1 MNFQDPILKE
11 AKKDF
16 RYLLDR
22 GFPRTG
28 ALNFVGNHYLLD
40 QVQRNYLNRTV
51 FSKEKMETR
60 KSKLIL
66 LSEIKG
72 KCVLIDGYN
81 VLITA
86 ESVSKREDEVL
97 VNCDDGVMRDVNAV
111 FGKYKENENTRIALN
126 SIISLLKIFKPKEV
140 LFFYDRPVSLS
151 GELARSTQKILQSQQ
166 VPGDARTVENVD
178 KKLVTLSQDLRGV
191 VATSDGIIIDNVEKV
206 LDIPSY
212 IARLNKS
219 QTKN

>member
-1 MNFQDPILKE
+1 
-11 AKKDF
+11 
-16 RYLLDR
+16 
-22 GFPRTG
+22 
-28 ALNFVGNHYLLD
+28 
-40 QVQRNYLNRTV
+40 
-51 FSKEKMETR
+51 METR